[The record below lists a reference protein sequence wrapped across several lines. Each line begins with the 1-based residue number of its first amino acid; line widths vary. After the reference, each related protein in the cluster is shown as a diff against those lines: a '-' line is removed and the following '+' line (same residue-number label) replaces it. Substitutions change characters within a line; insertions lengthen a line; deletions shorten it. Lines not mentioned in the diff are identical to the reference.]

1 MAEKLSTNEIH
12 KTPNYTQ
19 IHLTVEFG
27 ISYCQFFSH
36 ILSLS
41 VTIQVKVVE
50 GTESLATSSHAPAV
64 IRIWAVL
71 TDSEQTE
78 ATP

>member
-1 MAEKLSTNEIH
+1 MAENLTTNEIH

-50 GTESLATSSHAPAV
+50 GTDSLATSHAPAV